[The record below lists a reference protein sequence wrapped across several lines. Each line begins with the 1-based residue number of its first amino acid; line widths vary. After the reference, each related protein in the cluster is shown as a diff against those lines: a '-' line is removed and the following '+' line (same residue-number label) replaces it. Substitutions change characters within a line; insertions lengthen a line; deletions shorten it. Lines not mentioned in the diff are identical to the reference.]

1 MATESKG
8 NLPVET
14 EKIYI
19 KGAAIIN
26 DGVLTAAECDEAIKT
41 LLQVEIIASAL
52 RAAATKFSSLAKD
65 LKEAAADYASTHP
78 KFIELKEV
86 KSGVESGSREIEG
99 LGKVTLTM
107 ADGSLRR
114 IDGNNLTSD
123 FLEGL
128 PKKWVKTKLELDNTA
143 IKRLGVDA
151 ETLAEQGLERVKNA
165 TFTREEGEV

>member
-1 MATESKG
+1 MATENKG

-14 EKIYI
+14 EKIYN
-19 KGAAIIN
+19 KGADII
-26 DGVLTAAECDEAIKT
+26 DGGVTTAVDCDEAIKT
-41 LLQVEIIASAL
+41 YLQVEIIASAL

-65 LKEAAADYASTHP
+65 LKEVAADYASTHP

-86 KSGVESGSREIEG
+86 KVGVESGSREIEG

-107 ADGSLRR
+107 AEGSLRR
-114 IDGNNLTSD
+114 IDGNNLTQD
-123 FLEGL
+123 FIEGL
-128 PKKWVKTKLELDNTA
+128 PKKWIKTKLELDNTA

-165 TFTREEGEV
+165 TFTREEVEG

>member
-14 EKIYI
+14 EKIYN
-19 KGAAIIN
+19 KGAELVEA
-26 DGVLTAAECDEAIKT
+26 GVLTACECEEAIKT
-41 LLQVEIIASAL
+41 LLQVETIASAL
-52 RAAATKFSSLAKD
+52 RTAATKFSSLAKD
-65 LKEAAADYASTHP
+65 LKEVAADYASKHP

-99 LGKVTLTM
+99 LGNVTLTM
-107 ADGSLRR
+107 AEGSLRR

-123 FLEGL
+123 FLAGL
-128 PKKWVKTKLELDNTA
+128 PKKWIKTKLELDNTA

-165 TFTREEGEV
+165 TFTREEVEG

>member
-1 MATESKG
+1 MATESKS

-14 EKIYI
+14 EKIYN
-19 KGAAIIN
+19 KGVALVE
-26 DGVLTAAECDEAIKT
+26 DGVLTANECDEAIKT
-41 LLQVEIIASAL
+41 YLQVEIIASAL

-65 LKEAAADYASTHP
+65 LKEVAADYASTHP

-86 KSGVESGSREIEG
+86 KSGVESGVREIEG

-107 ADGSLRR
+107 AEGSLRR
-114 IDGNNLTSD
+114 IDGNFLTSD
-123 FLEGL
+123 FIAGL

-165 TFTREEGEV
+165 TFTRGEVEG